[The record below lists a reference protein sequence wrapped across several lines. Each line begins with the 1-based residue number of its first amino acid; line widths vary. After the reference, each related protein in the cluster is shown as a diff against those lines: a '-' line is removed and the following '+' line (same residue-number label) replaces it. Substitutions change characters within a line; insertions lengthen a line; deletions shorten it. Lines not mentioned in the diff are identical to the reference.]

1 MLIGLRQPSVKFI
14 KPLFLFGIMSQ
25 EDIKEQAKRII
36 DNFAKA
42 LESVKAE
49 EESVERDEDRREEKE
64 TNEPSPEFRKI
75 ILENAPNTKDGCIV
89 AEKGKW
95 AK

>member
-1 MLIGLRQPSVKFI
+1 MDK
-14 KPLFLFGIMSQ
+14 

-49 EESVERDEDRREEKE
+49 EENVERDEDRREEKE
-64 TNEPSPEFRKI
+64 TSKPNAEFRKI
-75 ILENAPNTKDGCIV
+75 ILENAPDTKEGCIV